1 VIGAIAAGSLDHDP
15 SRIHQHQHGHR

>member
-15 SRIHQHQHGHR
+15 SRIHQHQQGHR